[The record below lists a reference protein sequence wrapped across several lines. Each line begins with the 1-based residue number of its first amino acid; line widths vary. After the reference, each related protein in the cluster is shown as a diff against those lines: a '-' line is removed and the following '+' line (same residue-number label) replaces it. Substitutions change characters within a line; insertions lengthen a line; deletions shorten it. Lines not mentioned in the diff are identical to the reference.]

1 MRTNFDRKISTVL
14 LRSTEQRFF
23 RPKEEGIVIPAAS
36 PRPPRHLSS
45 IVPSS
50 GEGEREE
57 GRRIRGR
64 GKRLFRHRPTR
75 LSRALAPSSS
85 RRLPLAPSP
94 PSIHPHSWIRGPS
107 ASRRTGARLHA
118 PAEGAYLSRSML
130 KEGGRKRERE
140 DGKTPTLE
148 AKKERAR
155 EMERERERDEDRSL
169 DRAVFQYGGWGE
181 RGGERSQSVPKTFTI
196 ARLGWLARSLVR
208 SLARSLARSRV
219 LARAML
225 DGVSS
230 NVSWP

>member
-140 DGKTPTLE
+140 RT
-148 AKKERAR
+148 ERLR
-155 EMERERERDEDRSL
+155 LSRRRKRERERWRGRERETKIVASTEPCSSTVGGVRGVESVRKVSL
-169 DRAVFQYGGWGE
+169 KLL
-181 RGGERSQSVPKTFTI
+181 QS
-196 ARLGWLARSLVR
+196 LGLAGSLARSFVR
-208 SLARSLARSRV
+208 LLARSLA
-219 LARAML
+219 LAFSLGLCLMAYLPM
-225 DGVSS
+225 
-230 NVSWP
+230 

>member
-1 MRTNFDRKISTVL
+1 MDQRSVRVSQNRGAAPRT
-14 LRSTEQRFF
+14 
-23 RPKEEGIVIPAAS
+23 
-36 PRPPRHLSS
+36 
-45 IVPSS
+45 
-50 GEGEREE
+50 
-57 GRRIRGR
+57 RRG
-64 GKRLFRHRPTR
+64 G
-75 LSRALAPSSS
+75 
-85 RRLPLAPSP
+85 LPLPF
-94 PSIHPHSWIRGPS
+94 
-107 ASRRTGARLHA
+107 HA
-118 PAEGAYLSRSML
+118 
-130 KEGGRKRERE
+130 EGGREKERERE

>member
-155 EMERERERDEDRSL
+155 EMERERERETKIVASTEPCSSTVGGVRGVESVRKVSL
-169 DRAVFQYGGWGE
+169 KLL
-181 RGGERSQSVPKTFTI
+181 QS
-196 ARLGWLARSLVR
+196 LGLAGSLARSFVR
-208 SLARSLARSRV
+208 LLARSLA
-219 LARAML
+219 LAFSLGLCLMAYLPM
-225 DGVSS
+225 
-230 NVSWP
+230 